1 MPKLIVLILYQKN
14 PMINPAEV
22 VAAKDVEEEMAK
34 AKPKPKPVVMLMA
47 KDVDAEKIEKAK
59 LAVMVKAIDA
69 DAEEMEMPTLMVK
82 VKNQQAL
89 LLLKMMML
97 PSWKPQLQQSE

>member
-34 AKPKPKPVVMLMA
+34 AKPKPVVMVMA
-47 KDVDAEKIEKAK
+47 KDVDAEKIEKVE

-97 PSWKPQLQQSE
+97 ASRKPQLQQSE